1 MKNLTTEEF
10 DKAPT
15 LVQFL
20 HVAAISGI
28 AIGSSIVNK
37 AIADHPEYFK
47 EELERKRKWDLVP
60 NEVHSA
66 YNKELSKMSQVVF
79 HGFYRRGILRYDQSD
94 TEYNEEYDKRWKKM
108 KEISDELFKKYYGP
122 YGL

>member
-10 DKAPT
+10 DKAPP

-20 HVAAISGI
+20 HMVAISGI
-28 AIGSSIVNK
+28 SIGSSIVNK
-37 AIADHPEYFK
+37 AMTEYPEYFE
-47 EELERKRKWDLVP
+47 EELERKRKWDSVP

-66 YNKELSKMSQVVF
+66 YNKELHNMSQVVF
-79 HGFYRRGILRYDQSD
+79 YGFSRRGIFSYDPSD

>member
-10 DKAPT
+10 DKAPP

-20 HVAAISGI
+20 HMVAISGI
-28 AIGSSIVNK
+28 SIGSSIVNK
-37 AIADHPEYFK
+37 AMTDHPEYF
-47 EELERKRKWDLVP
+47 EDELERKRKWDLVP

-66 YNKELSKMSQVVF
+66 YNKELSVTLLRINILSDNYACRFWSK
-79 HGFYRRGILRYDQSD
+79 GIEISK
-94 TEYNEEYDKRWKKM
+94 EEKM
-108 KEISDELFKKYYGP
+108 KEIGKEIYKKHYEK